1 MYPALICVDG
11 GTVCK
16 QYYRDPLGIVYLFS
30 LNRKRSDA
38 DVVLTPGSNS
48 TLVCQ
53 GRVITKRRFQIPG

>member
-1 MYPALICVDG
+1 MSPALICVDG
-11 GTVCK
+11 GTVYK

-38 DVVLTPGSNS
+38 DVVLTTGSNS

-53 GRVITKRRFQIPG
+53 AEFITKRRFQIPD